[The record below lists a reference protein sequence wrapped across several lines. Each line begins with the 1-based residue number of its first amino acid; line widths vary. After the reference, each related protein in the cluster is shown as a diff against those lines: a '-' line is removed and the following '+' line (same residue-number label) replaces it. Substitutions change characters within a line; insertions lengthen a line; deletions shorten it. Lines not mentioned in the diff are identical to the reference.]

1 MGGVEAGDGAEGLLG
16 HQVDLGAEDS
26 LQFGL
31 DPSQPEQAYIRRQVN
46 EQVHV
51 TVGPVRGGNPE
62 QNPTLR
68 GRRLAMELQRRR
80 EATGMSREEVA
91 RQLEWS
97 TSTIFRIE
105 TGRSRPQPGNVRTL
119 LELYGVTGPE
129 RDGLIQ
135 LTRDARQPGW
145 WHSFRDVLPNPYEVY
160 IGLEAGAASIR
171 NFEPS
176 VVPGLLQTE
185 DYARETFRNGPIEL
199 DLDGVERLVEVRLA
213 RQKILTRDDRPRL
226 WAVIDEAVIRRVVG
240 GTEVMRGQLRYLADS
255 AQQGKTTIQVV
266 PYRAGAHAGTTG
278 PFVILDFE
286 EPTDPAMVYVETLAG
301 DIYLEERSDVNRYA
315 LAFDRLRAASLH
327 PDDSV
332 QLIEQAASTLT

>member
-1 MGGVEAGDGAEGLLG
+1 MA
-16 HQVDLGAEDS
+16 
-26 LQFGL
+26 
-31 DPSQPEQAYIRRQVN
+31 RRS
-46 EQVHV
+46 
-51 TVGPVRGGNPE
+51 NPE

-80 EATGMSREEVA
+80 EATGMSREEVG

-97 TSTIFRIE
+97 TSTLFRIE
-105 TGRSRPQPGNVRTL
+105 TGRSRPQPGNVRVL

-135 LTRDARQPGW
+135 LTRDARKPGW

-171 NFEPS
+171 NFEPI
-176 VVPGLLQTE
+176 VIPGLLQTA
-185 DYARETFRNGPIEL
+185 DYARAMFRNGPREL
-199 DLDGVERLVEVRLA
+199 DRDDVERRVEVRLA
-213 RQKILTRDDRPRL
+213 RQQILTRDNRPRL
-226 WAVIDEAVIRRVVG
+226 WAVIDEAVIHRVVG
-240 GTEVMRGQLRYLADS
+240 GTEVMRGQLRHLADA

-286 EPTDPAMVYVETLAG
+286 ELTDPAVVYVETLAG
-301 DIYLEERSDVNRYA
+301 DIYLEERSDVNRYT
-315 LAFDRLRAASLH
+315 LAFDRLVAAALH
-327 PDDSV
+327 PDESV
-332 QLIEQAASTLT
+332 RLIEQAAHAMT

>member
-1 MGGVEAGDGAEGLLG
+1 MA
-16 HQVDLGAEDS
+16 
-26 LQFGL
+26 
-31 DPSQPEQAYIRRQVN
+31 
-46 EQVHV
+46 
-51 TVGPVRGGNPE
+51 RGSNPE

-105 TGRSRPQPGNVRTL
+105 TGRSRPQPGNVRIL

-135 LTRDARQPGW
+135 LTREARQPGW

-176 VVPGLLQTE
+176 VVPGLLQTA

-199 DLDGVERLVEVRLA
+199 DPDGVERLVEVRLA

-226 WAVIDEAVIRRVVG
+226 WVVIDEAVVRRVVG
-240 GTEVMRGQLRYLADS
+240 GTEVMRAQLRHVADS

-301 DIYLEERSDVNRYA
+301 DIYLEERSDVNRYT

>member
-1 MGGVEAGDGAEGLLG
+1 MA
-16 HQVDLGAEDS
+16 S
-26 LQFGL
+26 
-31 DPSQPEQAYIRRQVN
+31 R
-46 EQVHV
+46 
-51 TVGPVRGGNPE
+51 GNPE

-68 GRRLAMELQRRR
+68 GRRLAMELLRRR

-97 TSTIFRIE
+97 TSTLFRIE
-105 TGRSRPQPGNVRTL
+105 TGRTRPQPGNVRTL

-171 NFEPS
+171 NFEPV
-176 VVPGLLQTE
+176 VVPGLLQTG
-185 DYARETFRNGPIEL
+185 DYARAMFRNGPREL
-199 DLDGVERLVEVRLA
+199 DRDEVERRVEVRLA
-213 RQKILTRDDRPRL
+213 RQEILARDNRPRL
-226 WAVIDEAVIRRVVG
+226 WAVIDEAVIRRLVG
-240 GTEVMRGQLRYLADS
+240 GPQVMRGQLRHLADV
-255 AQQGKTTIQVV
+255 AQQGKTTVQVV

-278 PFVILDFE
+278 PFVILDFD
-286 EPTDPAMVYVETLAG
+286 EPTDPAVVYVETLAG
-301 DIYLEERSDVNRYA
+301 DIYLEERPDVNRYT
-315 LAFDRLRAASLH
+315 LAFDRLVAAALH

-332 QLIEQAASTLT
+332 RLIEQAADTMT